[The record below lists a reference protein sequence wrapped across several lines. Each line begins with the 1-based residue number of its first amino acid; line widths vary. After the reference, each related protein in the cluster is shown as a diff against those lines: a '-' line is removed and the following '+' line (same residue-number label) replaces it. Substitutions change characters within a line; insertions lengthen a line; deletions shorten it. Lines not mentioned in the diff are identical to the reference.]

1 LRLPLLNVRAAD
13 DVCGFGGVVSGE
25 TRLMMN
31 RDARLEENQHVF
43 RSANE
48 RLSGVVEA
56 GVVSAD
62 PVPFLCECADEEC
75 MGRVDL
81 TLDEYRELRSHERQ
95 FVMVHGHARTEGE
108 EVVAERNGYD
118 ITKKPS

>member
-1 LRLPLLNVRAAD
+1 
-13 DVCGFGGVVSGE
+13 
-25 TRLMMN
+25 MMN

-43 RSANE
+43 RNANE

-95 FVMVHGHARTEGE
+95 FVMLHGHARTEGE
-108 EVVAERNGYD
+108 EIVAERNGYD

>member
-1 LRLPLLNVRAAD
+1 M
-13 DVCGFGGVVSGE
+13 CCCFGGVVGGE

-31 RDARLEENQHVF
+31 RDARLVENQEAF
-43 RSANE
+43 RSAND

-81 TLDEYRELRSHERQ
+81 TLDEYRELRSHERH
-95 FVMVHGHARTEGE
+95 FLMLHGHARTAGE
-108 EVVAERNGYD
+108 EIVAERNGYD
-118 ITKKPS
+118 ITKKPK